1 MADRVLFIGWG
12 KVVRGREERSL
23 EVFDE
28 VVGYYGRCQQEGRIE
43 RFDVVLLAPSS
54 ELAGYIQIHGTAEQ
68 IVAVREDQ
76 EFLRNTVDATLCV
89 EGLRHIEGFTNE
101 GVARQMEMYQEA
113 VARLPQMS

>member
-1 MADRVLFIGWG
+1 M
-12 KVVRGREERSL
+12 
-23 EVFDE
+23 EVFNE
-28 VVGYYGRCQQEGRIE
+28 AMGILGRMEQEGRIE